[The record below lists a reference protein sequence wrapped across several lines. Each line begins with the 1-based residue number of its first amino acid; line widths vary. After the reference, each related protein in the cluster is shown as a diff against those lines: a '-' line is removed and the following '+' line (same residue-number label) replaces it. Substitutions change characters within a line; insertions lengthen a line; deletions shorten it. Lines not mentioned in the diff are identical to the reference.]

1 MELGDAICGGGD
13 GLRAESLAPPSP
25 PSPSCS
31 PHRRKQGRYNLFS
44 WLSMKVRGR
53 GTRACVCLDLTPLS
67 LPPTHPPPPPQLFIS
82 LGCLLTPVFLC
93 LSPASFALLT
103 HPGPLGGHT
112 SSSFIRSVCSSYI
125 ISSHL
130 PLMLFHT
137 SFSFVSLL
145 CFSRQVAAGSVAFC
159 SDYYVNNYRCPPE
172 DERSRESRAEGATAP
187 NL

>member
-1 MELGDAICGGGD
+1 MDITLHLTVMLLTSVHTSLFTEWSLVMRSVGGG
-13 GLRAESLAPPSP
+13 GSAGRESGPSVP

-53 GTRACVCLDLTPLS
+53 GTRACVCLDLTPPS

-125 ISSHL
+125 IS
-130 PLMLFHT
+130 HT
-137 SFSFVSLL
+137 SRCCFFTRPFLL
-145 CFSRQVAAGSVAFC
+145 CLCCVSAGKWLL
-159 SDYYVNNYRCPPE
+159 
-172 DERSRESRAEGATAP
+172 GALPSAP
-187 NL
+187 IIT